1 MKLGAWLLSR
11 GKINEDQLQR
21 ALQHQQFFGGRL
33 GSSLIK
39 LGHIDED
46 VLGAYLSDVAGAPY
60 APPARLEAVPPEVVA
75 LVPARLAS
83 QYRVVPLELEGRRL
97 RLAMR
102 DPKDLIAL
110 DEIAFLTGM
119 MIEPYVATDFRIQQA
134 LQRYYQV
141 SPGPEA
147 LPVASAAA
155 MAVPPPAARRPE
167 PAAPKTET
175 HAGPAPLGFDG
186 FPLDADPGPILMPP
200 PRPGVSPSA
209 GTRETASPPTS
220 LEQWRQA
227 QDDIPEEMPEPDP
240 RWATPPAPL
249 QPPPGPALRAIALA
263 PAPAPEPI
271 VRTAPLPIVTP
282 AVPASSI
289 APPPAPGESPAD
301 AANLEAAA
309 LRLQRAETRDDVFA
323 VILDFVAARFQR
335 SALFVVQGDRVTGW
349 SGRGDGIEPIRV
361 RQVTVSLDRPSLFS
375 FFRGGADFYQGPV
388 ADQPANTRF
397 YLDLGCPPPARAL
410 LLPLR
415 IKDRPA
421 VILYADNASDA
432 GAGFDATPLRRLLA
446 KASLA
451 LEILILRT
459 KILTV

>member
-1 MKLGAWLLSR
+1 LKLGAWLLSR
-11 GKINEDQLQR
+11 GKITEDQLQR

-60 APPARLEAVPPEVVA
+60 APPSRLEAVPPEVVA

-83 QYRVVPLELEGRRL
+83 QYRVIPLELEGRRL

-119 MIEPYVATDFRIQQA
+119 IIEPYVATDFRIQQA

-141 SPGPEA
+141 SAGTQPLEVAPVAVPMFAPPGPRR
-147 LPVASAAA
+147 S
-155 MAVPPPAARRPE
+155 PPPKAQDPVVS
-167 PAAPKTET
+167 
-175 HAGPAPLGFDG
+175 APLGLDG
-186 FPLDADPGPILMPP
+186 YPIDADSGPILMPP
-200 PRPGVSPSA
+200 PNPGASPA
-209 GTRETASPPTS
+209 VGKDTVPPPTS
-220 LEQWRQA
+220 LEQWRQV
-227 QDDIPEEMPEPDP
+227 QDDIPEELPQPDP

-249 QPPPGPALRAIALA
+249 
-263 PAPAPEPI
+263 PAPAAARALVQSPSPEPLS
-271 VRTAPLPIVTP
+271 RTAPIPVITP
-282 AVPASSI
+282 AVPASST
-289 APPPAPGESPAD
+289 ASPVAAAD
-301 AANLEAAA
+301 AGDTANLEAAA

-323 VILDFVAARFQR
+323 VILDFVAARFR
-335 SALFVVQGDRVTGW
+335 RTALFVVQGDRVTGW
-349 SGRGDGIEPIRV
+349 SGRGEGLEPIRV
-361 RQVTVSLDRPSLFS
+361 RQVSVSLDRPSLFS
-375 FFRGGADFYQGPV
+375 FFRGGADSFFGPV

-421 VILYADNASDA
+421 VILYADNAEEP
-432 GAGFDATPLRRLLA
+432 GAAADVTALRRLLA

>member
-1 MKLGAWLLSR
+1 MRLGAWLLSR
-11 GKINEDQLQR
+11 GKISEEQLQR

-60 APPARLEAVPPEVVA
+60 APPSRLDSVPPEVVA

-141 SPGPEA
+141 SSGTQP
-147 LPVASAAA
+147 LPVASGPSPFPSVPKPERPAAA
-155 MAVPPPAARRPE
+155 SPPPA
-167 PAAPKTET
+167 PAAPV
-175 HAGPAPLGFDG
+175 ALGFDG
-186 FPLDADPGPILMPP
+186 YPLDADPGAILNPP
-200 PRPGVSPSA
+200 PIAEVGARRDA
-209 GTRETASPPTS
+209 TAPPTS
-220 LEQWRQA
+220 LEQWRQV
-227 QDDIPEEMPEPDP
+227 QDDIPEEIPRPDP
-240 RWATPPAPL
+240 RWAVPPAGAGSPT
-249 QPPPGPALRAIALA
+249 PAAA
-263 PAPAPEPI
+263 PAPVTVLRDAPPERQI
-271 VRTAPLPIVTP
+271 RTAPLPVVTP
-282 AVPASSI
+282 VVPASSTAGAQGV
-289 APPPAPGESPAD
+289 APDS
-301 AANLEAAA
+301 ANLEAAA

-323 VILDFVAARFQR
+323 VILDFVAARFR
-335 SALFVVQGDRVTGW
+335 RTALFVVQGDRVTGW

-361 RQVTVSLDRPSLFS
+361 RQVSVPLDRPSLFA
-375 FFRGGADFYQGPV
+375 FFRGGADDYQGPV
-388 ADQPANTRF
+388 SDLPANTRF
-397 YLDLGCPPPARAL
+397 YLDLGCPAPERAL

-421 VILYADNASDA
+421 VILYADNAGERGPSPDI
-432 GAGFDATPLRRLLA
+432 ATLRRLLA

-451 LEILILRT
+451 LEILILKT
-459 KILTV
+459 KILTL

>member
-11 GKINEDQLQR
+11 GKISEDQLQR

-60 APPARLEAVPPEVVA
+60 APPARLDAVPPEVVA

-155 MAVPPPAARRPE
+155 PVTAPPSVRRVEPPAA
-167 PAAPKTET
+167 KTET
-175 HAGPAPLGFDG
+175 PTGPAPIGFDG
-186 FPLDADPGPILMPP
+186 FPLDADPGPILMPTPHPGTAP
-200 PRPGVSPSA
+200 PA
-209 GTRETASPPTS
+209 GAREAAPPPTS

-227 QDDIPEEMPEPDP
+227 QDDIPEEIPAPDP

-249 QPPPGPALRAIALA
+249 PPPGPVARAIAL
-263 PAPAPEPI
+263 APAPEPI

-282 AVPASSI
+282 SVPASSI
-289 APPPAPGESPAD
+289 AAPPAQGESPAD

-323 VILDFVAARFQR
+323 VILDFVAARYRR

-349 SGRGDGIEPIRV
+349 SGRGEGIEPIRV
-361 RQVTVSLDRPSLFS
+361 RQVTVSLDWPSLFS

-421 VILYADNASDA
+421 VILYADNASDS
-432 GAGFDATPLRRLLA
+432 GTGFDATPLRRLLA

>member
-155 MAVPPPAARRPE
+155 MALPPPAARRPE
-167 PAAPKTET
+167 PSPAKSEAP
-175 HAGPAPLGFDG
+175 AGPAPLGFDG

-200 PRPGVSPSA
+200 PLPGASA
-209 GTRETASPPTS
+209 PARVRDVASPPTS

-227 QDDIPEEMPEPDP
+227 QDDIPEEIPEPDP

-249 QPPPGPALRAIALA
+249 PPPGPAPRAVALA
-263 PAPAPEPI
+263 PAPAPGPI
-271 VRTAPLPIVTP
+271 VHTAPLQIVTP
-282 AVPASSI
+282 VVPASSI
-289 APPPAPGESPAD
+289 AAPQAPGDSPAD

-421 VILYADNASDA
+421 VILYADNGSDP

>member
-1 MKLGAWLLSR
+1 LKLGGWLLSR
-11 GKINEDQLQR
+11 GKITEDQLQR

-60 APPARLEAVPPEVVA
+60 APPGRLEAVPPEVVA

-83 QYRVVPLELEGRRL
+83 QYRVIPLELEGRRL

-119 MIEPYVATDFRIQQA
+119 IIEPYVATDFRIQQA

-141 SPGPEA
+141 GAGTQPLEVA
-147 LPVASAAA
+147 PVAAPLFA
-155 MAVPPPAARRPE
+155 PPGARRTPAPKPEE
-167 PAAPKTET
+167 PAVAAPI
-175 HAGPAPLGFDG
+175 GFDG
-186 FPLDADPGPILMPP
+186 YPIDADPGPILMPP
-200 PRPGVSPSA
+200 PIPAAAPA
-209 GTRETASPPTS
+209 TARDAAPPPTS

-227 QDDIPEEMPEPDP
+227 QDDIPDDLPQPDP

-249 QPPPGPALRAIALA
+249 PAPAVAARAFVQPPP
-263 PAPAPEPI
+263 PEPR
-271 VRTAPLPIVTP
+271 VRTAPVPVVTSV
-282 AVPASSI
+282 VPASST
-289 APPPAPGESPAD
+289 ASPPADGD
-301 AANLEAAA
+301 AAGDTANLEAAA

-323 VILDFVAARFQR
+323 VILDFVAARFR
-335 SALFVVQGDRVTGW
+335 RTALFVVQGDRVTGW
-349 SGRGDGIEPIRV
+349 SGRGEGLEAIRV
-361 RQVTVSLDRPSLFS
+361 RQVSVSLDRPSLFS
-375 FFRGGADFYQGPV
+375 FFRGGADSFFGPV

-421 VILYADNASDA
+421 VILYADNAGETGTAADVTA
-432 GAGFDATPLRRLLA
+432 LRRLLA

>member
-1 MKLGAWLLSR
+1 MRLGAWLLSR
-11 GKINEDQLQR
+11 GKINEEQLQR

-60 APPARLEAVPPEVVA
+60 APPSRLDAVPPEVVA

-141 SPGPEA
+141 TSGTQP
-147 LPVASAAA
+147 LPVA
-155 MAVPPPAARRPE
+155 
-167 PAAPKTET
+167 
-175 HAGPAPLGFDG
+175 AGPAPVIAASRPERTAPAPPAPPSSTAAPVALGFDG
-186 FPLDADPGPILMPP
+186 YPIDADPGPILNPP
-200 PRPGVSPSA
+200 AHESAGARGPSA
-209 GTRETASPPTS
+209 PPTS
-220 LEQWRQA
+220 LEKWRQA
-227 QDDIPEEMPEPDP
+227 QDEIPDDLPRPDP
-240 RWATPPAPL
+240 RWAVPPAS
-249 QPPPGPALRAIALA
+249 GTS
-263 PAPAPEPI
+263 PAPPTASVPREAPRERPI
-271 VRTAPLPIVTP
+271 RTAPLPIVTP
-282 AVPASSI
+282 VVPASST
-289 APPPAPGESPAD
+289 AGAPGAAPDS
-301 AANLEAAA
+301 ANLEAAA

-323 VILDFVAARFQR
+323 VILDFVAARFRR

-349 SGRGDGIEPIRV
+349 SGRGEGIEPIRV
-361 RQVTVSLDRPSLFS
+361 RQVSVPLDRPSLFA

-388 ADQPANTRF
+388 SDLPANTRF
-397 YLDLGCPPPARAL
+397 YLDLGCPAPARAL

-421 VILYADNASDA
+421 VILYADQA
-432 GAGFDATPLRRLLA
+432 GEHAPAPDVATLRRLLS

-451 LEILILRT
+451 LEILILKT
-459 KILTV
+459 KILTL

>member
-1 MKLGAWLLSR
+1 MRLGAWLLSR
-11 GKINEDQLQR
+11 GKISEDQLQR

-60 APPARLEAVPPEVVA
+60 APPRRLQAVPPEVVA

-141 SPGPEA
+141 SPGQEA
-147 LPVASAAA
+147 LPVAGAAGIA
-155 MAVPPPAARRPE
+155 PPTSVRAPAP
-167 PAAPKTET
+167 APKTEDP
-175 HAGPAPLGFDG
+175 AAPAPMGFDG
-186 FPLDADPGPILMPP
+186 YPIDADPGSILMPP
-200 PRPGVSPSA
+200 VPATGSPAGPRDAPP
-209 GTRETASPPTS
+209 PPTS

-227 QDDIPEEMPEPDP
+227 QDDIPEDIPEPDP

-249 QPPPGPALRAIALA
+249 PAPGLA
-263 PAPAPEPI
+263 VRPVAFAPAPEPL
-271 VRTAPLPIVTP
+271 VRTAPVAVVTP
-282 AVPASSI
+282 IVPASSI
-289 APPPAPGESPAD
+289 APPAAEGETIAD

-323 VILDFVAARFQR
+323 VILDFVSARFR
-335 SALFVVQGDRVTGW
+335 RTALFVVQGDRVTGW
-349 SGRGDGIEPIRV
+349 SGRGEGIEPIRV

-375 FFRGGADFYQGPV
+375 FFRGGVDSYHGPV

-421 VILYADNASDA
+421 VILYADNAGEA
-432 GAGFDATPLRRLLA
+432 GAALDVTPLRRLLA

>member
-1 MKLGAWLLSR
+1 MRLGAWLLSR
-11 GKINEDQLQR
+11 GKINEEQLQR

-60 APPARLEAVPPEVVA
+60 APPSRLDAVPPEVVA

-141 SPGPEA
+141 SSGTQS
-147 LPVASAAA
+147 LPVAGGPAFLPAPPPKA
-155 MAVPPPAARRPE
+155 ERPVPAPPPAASSPV
-167 PAAPKTET
+167 A
-175 HAGPAPLGFDG
+175 LGFDG
-186 FPLDADPGPILMPP
+186 FPLDADPGPILNPP
-200 PRPGVSPSA
+200 PVAEIGP
-209 GTRETASPPTS
+209 RERTVPPTS

-227 QDDIPEEMPEPDP
+227 QDDIPDEIPKRDP
-240 RWATPPAPL
+240 RWAAPPALAAAPAPSPAPL
-249 QPPPGPALRAIALA
+249 AARREAG
-263 PAPAPEPI
+263 PEPLL
-271 VRTAPLPIVTP
+271 RTAPVPAATPVVTP
-282 AVPASSI
+282 VVPASSTAGAQSA
-289 APPPAPGESPAD
+289 APDS
-301 AANLEAAA
+301 ANLEAAA

-323 VILDFVAARFQR
+323 VILDFVAARFRR

-361 RQVTVSLDRPSLFS
+361 RQVSVPLDRPSLFS
-375 FFRGGADFYQGPV
+375 FFRGGSDSYQGPV
-388 ADQPANTRF
+388 SDLPANTRF
-397 YLDLGCPPPARAL
+397 YLDLGCPAPAHAL

-421 VILYADNASDA
+421 VILYADHA
-432 GAGFDATPLRRLLA
+432 GESGPAPEVATLRRLLA

-451 LEILILRT
+451 LEILILKT
-459 KILTV
+459 KILTL

>member
-1 MKLGAWLLSR
+1 MRLGAWLLSR
-11 GKINEDQLQR
+11 GKISEDQLQR

-60 APPARLEAVPPEVVA
+60 APPSRLDAVPPEVVA

-141 SPGPEA
+141 SGGTEP
-147 LPVASAAA
+147 LPVASAAVPSP
-155 MAVPPPAARRPE
+155 AVPSAGRPTASTSTKAVE
-167 PAAPKTET
+167 PSA
-175 HAGPAPLGFDG
+175 PAPIGFDG
-186 FPLDADPGPILMPP
+186 YPIDADPGPILLPP
-200 PRPGVSPSA
+200 PISGASSPAGVRDAVP
-209 GTRETASPPTS
+209 PPTS

-227 QDDIPEEMPEPDP
+227 QDDIPEELPQPDP

-249 QPPPGPALRAIALA
+249 QAPGLAARALA
-263 PAPAPEPI
+263 PAPEPEPL
-271 VRTAPLPIVTP
+271 VRTAPVPVVTP
-282 AVPASSI
+282 IVPASST
-289 APPPAPGESPAD
+289 ATPPAAGETVSD
-301 AANLEAAA
+301 NANLEAAA

-323 VILDFVAARFQR
+323 VILDFVAARFR
-335 SALFVVQGDRVTGW
+335 RTALFVVQGDRVTGW
-349 SGRGDGIEPIRV
+349 SGRGEGIEPVRV
-361 RQVTVSLDRPSLFS
+361 RQVAVSLDRPSLFS
-375 FFRGGADFYQGPV
+375 FFRGGADYYQGPV

-421 VILYADNASDA
+421 VILYADNAGDPGA
-432 GAGFDATPLRRLLA
+432 GADVTALRRLLA
-446 KASLA
+446 KASLS

>member
-1 MKLGAWLLSR
+1 LKLGAWLLSR

-60 APPARLEAVPPEVVA
+60 APPGRLESVPPEVVA

-141 SPGPEA
+141 NPGQEA
-147 LPVASAAA
+147 LPVATA
-155 MAVPPPAARRPE
+155 MPPVTPPAAARRPE
-167 PAAPKTET
+167 PAAPRTE
-175 HAGPAPLGFDG
+175 APAASAPIGFDG
-186 FPLDADPGPILMPP
+186 FPIDADPGSILMPP
-200 PRPGVSPSA
+200 ASRPSS
-209 GTRETASPPTS
+209 TAAMRDAPPPPTS

-227 QDDIPEEMPEPDP
+227 QDDIPDEIPQPDP
-240 RWATPPAPL
+240 RWATPPGPL
-249 QPPPGPALRAIALA
+249 PPPGPVARGMAL
-263 PAPAPEPI
+263 APAPEPI
-271 VRTAPLPIVTP
+271 VRTAPLPILTSV
-282 AVPASSI
+282 VPASSI
-289 APPPAPGESPAD
+289 AAPPAQGESPAD

-323 VILDFVAARFQR
+323 VILDFVAARFR
-335 SALFVVQGDRVTGW
+335 RTALFVVQGDRVTGW
-349 SGRGDGIEPIRV
+349 SGRGEGIEPIRV
-361 RQVTVSLDRPSLFS
+361 RQVMVSLDRPSLFS

-432 GAGFDATPLRRLLA
+432 GTGFDATPLRRLLA

>member
-1 MKLGAWLLSR
+1 LRLGAWLLSR
-11 GKINEDQLQR
+11 GKITEDQLQR

-46 VLGAYLSDVAGAPY
+46 ILGAYLSDVAGAPY
-60 APPARLEAVPPEVVA
+60 APPSRLDAVPPEVVA

-141 SPGPEA
+141 SSGTQP
-147 LPVASAAA
+147 LPVAPGP
-155 MAVPPPAARRPE
+155 VPLPPAAKAERPV
-167 PAAPKTET
+167 PAPPPSAAPV
-175 HAGPAPLGFDG
+175 ALGFDG
-186 FPLDADPGPILMPP
+186 FPIDADPGPILNPP
-200 PRPGVSPSA
+200 A
-209 GTRETASPPTS
+209 IREIGARGRDAAATPTS

-227 QDDIPEEMPEPDP
+227 KDDVPEELPDPDP
-240 RWATPPAPL
+240 RWAVPPVPTA
-249 QPPPGPALRAIALA
+249 A
-263 PAPAPEPI
+263 PAPAAAVRLQEAPPPEPLS
-271 VRTAPLPIVTP
+271 RTAPVPIVT
-282 AVPASSI
+282 AEVPASSTAALSGA
-289 APPPAPGESPAD
+289 APDS
-301 AANLEAAA
+301 ANLEAAS

-323 VILDFVAARFQR
+323 VILDFVAARFR
-335 SALFVVQGDRVTGW
+335 RTALFVVQGDRVTGW
-349 SGRGDGIEPIRV
+349 SGRGDGLEPIRV
-361 RQVTVSLDRPSLFS
+361 RQVSVSLDRPSLFA
-375 FFRGGADFYQGPV
+375 FFRGGADHYQGPV
-388 ADQPANTRF
+388 SDLPANTRF
-397 YLDLGCPPPARAL
+397 YLDLGCPAPARAL

-421 VILYADNASDA
+421 VILYADNGPESGPVPDIAV
-432 GAGFDATPLRRLLA
+432 LRRLLA

-451 LEILILRT
+451 LEILILKT
-459 KILTV
+459 KILTL

>member
-1 MKLGAWLLSR
+1 
-11 GKINEDQLQR
+11 
-21 ALQHQQFFGGRL
+21 
-33 GSSLIK
+33 
-39 LGHIDED
+39 
-46 VLGAYLSDVAGAPY
+46 
-60 APPARLEAVPPEVVA
+60 
-75 LVPARLAS
+75 
-83 QYRVVPLELEGRRL
+83 
-97 RLAMR
+97 
-102 DPKDLIAL
+102 
-110 DEIAFLTGM
+110 M

-141 SPGPEA
+141 SPGQEA
-147 LPVASAAA
+147 LPVAPAAA
-155 MAVPPPAARRPE
+155 PAFGPPASARRPE
-167 PAAPKTET
+167 PAAMKTEGT
-175 HAGPAPLGFDG
+175 AAAGSLGFDG
-186 FPLDADPGPILMPP
+186 FPIDADPGPILMPP
-200 PRPGVSPSA
+200 PNPGIPSPA
-209 GTRETASPPTS
+209 GARDVAPPPTS

-227 QDDIPEEMPEPDP
+227 QDDIPDELPEPDP
-240 RWATPPAPL
+240 RWATPPGPL
-249 QPPPGPALRAIALA
+249 PPPGPAVRAMALA
-263 PAPAPEPI
+263 PSPEPI
-271 VRTAPLPIVTP
+271 ARTAPLAIVTP
-282 AVPASSI
+282 VVPASSI
-289 APPPAPGESPAD
+289 AAPTAAGDSPAD

-323 VILDFVAARFQR
+323 VILDFVAARFRR
-335 SALFVVQGDRVTGW
+335 SALFVVQGDRVIGW
-349 SGRGDGIEPIRV
+349 SGRGEGVEPIRV

-421 VILYADNASDA
+421 VILYADNASDP
-432 GAGFDATPLRRLLA
+432 GAGFEATPLRRLLA

>member
-1 MKLGAWLLSR
+1 MKLGSWLLSR

-60 APPARLEAVPPEVVA
+60 APPARLDAVPPEVVA

-147 LPVASAAA
+147 LPVAPAAA
-155 MAVPPPAARRPE
+155 LAVPPPAPRRPE
-167 PAAPKTET
+167 PPAAKTET
-175 HAGPAPLGFDG
+175 PSGPAPLGFDG
-186 FPLDADPGPILMPP
+186 FPLDADPGPILTPP
-200 PRPGVSPSA
+200 PLPGASPSA
-209 GTRETASPPTS
+209 GARDASPPTS

-227 QDDIPEEMPEPDP
+227 QDDIPEEIPEPDP
-240 RWATPPAPL
+240 RWAMPPAPL
-249 QPPPGPALRAIALA
+249 PPPGPAVRAIALA

-271 VRTAPLPIVTP
+271 VRTAPLPILTP
-282 AVPASSI
+282 VVPASSI
-289 APPPAPGESPAD
+289 APPPSPGDSPAD

-421 VILYADNASDA
+421 VILYADNGSDP
-432 GAGFDATPLRRLLA
+432 GAGFDAAPLRRLLA